1 MRTEARSIDGGRLI
15 AANTRQVR
23 LSCSYQ
29 IRSFDQVCPAPRQ
42 ASDRA
47 HSIVADF
54 QLVLL
59 RQHDGGDALGDIWV
73 ALARAIGLG
82 SARERVG
89 SWWAE
94 RVSAVALIPLT
105 LWFAASIIVHTGSDY
120 TTFVAWLRAPLVATL
135 MILLLTA
142 LFHHTAL
149 GLQVVIEDYIHSG
162 AKFAA
167 VIAVRLGC
175 FALAVAGFVATL
187 RIAFS
192 GAHPSAIY

>member
-1 MRTEARSIDGGRLI
+1 MRSP
-15 AANTRQVR
+15 
-23 LSCSYQ
+23 
-29 IRSFDQVCPAPRQ
+29 F
-42 ASDRA
+42 
-47 HSIVADF
+47 
-54 QLVLL
+54 
-59 RQHDGGDALGDIWV
+59 
-73 ALARAIGLG
+73 ARAIGLG
-82 SARERVG
+82 SAKEGVG
-89 SWWAE
+89 PWWAE

-120 TTFVAWLRAPLVATL
+120 TAFVAWLREPLVATL
-135 MILLLTA
+135 MILLLIA

-175 FALAVAGFVATL
+175 FALAIAGFVATL

-192 GAHPSAIY
+192 G